1 MTAGPA
7 IGNVYGFVKPITPKV
22 LMGNFFANCVYVWGF
37 LIEFKADK
45 SGIVHAGVGKL
56 SFAQDKLEK
65 NISDFVDAIIKA
77 KPSGAKGTYLKNI
90 YISSTMGPSIKLLNK

>member
-1 MTAGPA
+1 MPNPKLGTVTIQIKKTILDIKAG
-7 IGNVYGFVKPITPKV
+7 
-22 LMGNFFANCVYVWGF
+22 